1 MIEIRKIILGLL
13 SASFHSVRRL
23 FILAYVIA
31 DNASDEKAGIKK
43 NRKYFLSRGEIKKY
57 NVLID
62 GRNFYDKPLMT

>member
-43 NRKYFLSRGEIKKY
+43 IESIFFQEERLKSITYWLMEEI
-57 NVLID
+57 
-62 GRNFYDKPLMT
+62 FMTNH

>member
-31 DNASDEKAGIKK
+31 DNASDEKAGIEKIESIFFQEERLK
-43 NRKYFLSRGEIKKY
+43 SITYWLMEEI
-57 NVLID
+57 
-62 GRNFYDKPLMT
+62 FMTNH

>member
-31 DNASDEKAGIKK
+31 NNASDEEADIKK
-43 NRKYFLSRGEIKKY
+43 IESIFFQEERLKSITYWLMEEI
-57 NVLID
+57 
-62 GRNFYDKPLMT
+62 FMTNH

>member
-31 DNASDEKAGIKK
+31 DNASDEEAGTKK
-43 NRKYFLSRGEIKKY
+43 IESIFFQEERLKIITYW
-57 NVLID
+57 
-62 GRNFYDKPLMT
+62 LMEKIFMTNH

>member
-31 DNASDEKAGIKK
+31 DNASDEEAGIKK
-43 NRKYFLSRGEIKKY
+43 IESIFFQEERLKSITYW
-57 NVLID
+57 
-62 GRNFYDKPLMT
+62 LMEKIFMTNH